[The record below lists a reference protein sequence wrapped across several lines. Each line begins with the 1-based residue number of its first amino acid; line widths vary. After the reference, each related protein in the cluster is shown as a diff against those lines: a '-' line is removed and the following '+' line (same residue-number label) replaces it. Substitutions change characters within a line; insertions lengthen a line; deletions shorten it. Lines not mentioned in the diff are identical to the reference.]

1 MLELNE
7 SKLLFQPKRRKRG
20 IPPWGIA
27 AIFIVGVILIIV
39 AVSGNDDAEEPD
51 LPDSVKIAHHV
62 SSMPEGEDFA
72 PDEETENVQV
82 DAPDAPVMPDT
93 SDGVRHQ
100 LKPADPAK
108 KDDSPKNAK
117 DSDAPQAKL
126 DSAESEKASSSQTAM
141 VNFAKLPVKSGA
153 TAPQLGK
160 YAIVEKPLKYDES
173 ATPEQI
179 MAAQSKTYVVVSGDI
194 LGRIAQKH
202 GCSIAQIQKANRM
215 TNDQIKIGQKL
226 LIPPCKSTSLDEI
239 VPVAIQQDAQSPDA
253 PAPAPSAPR
262 GKWWKRSAVN
272 TTELPKLMAAEG
284 FQPPKKFMAFIIEL
298 TFDDTRQVVTR
309 ERAFDYRGTSSQNS
323 GWNPASAVKIFAAI
337 AALKRIDELGF
348 SSKAK
353 VTFNGSKPYTS
364 TVGALIEAAIIQS
377 DNIAYNRVVQ
387 LASFDKLHK
396 EILTANY
403 GITQTA
409 LNRGY
414 QLSTWQGMGENAS
427 FRVAPAITITEGKK
441 TTKLPAYNVKT
452 PSVCSSTACTSL
464 QDLAEST
471 RRLMLQEQLP
481 ASESF
486 NLKREDL
493 LVLRRAMRSPDR
505 TRGREMVDRFA
516 AVFKDNRVKF
526 YSKPGFSEDWF
537 TDNVYIFD
545 PRYNQAWIVVMS
557 GYPGRSSLNSAATA
571 IAKIISSGKLR
582 KIP

>member
-1 MLELNE
+1 MLQLDE
-7 SKLLFQPKRRKRG
+7 SRLLFQPKKRRRRVPLPA
-20 IPPWGIA
+20 IIA
-27 AIFIVGVILIIV
+27 LFAVGLILIII
-39 AVSGNDDAEEPD
+39 AAASGDDESEEPD
-51 LPDSVKIAHHV
+51 LPESRLIAQHA

-72 PDEETENVQV
+72 PEENT
-82 DAPDAPVMPDT
+82 
-93 SDGVRHQ
+93 
-100 LKPADPAK
+100 
-108 KDDSPKNAK
+108 
-117 DSDAPQAKL
+117 APQNLQPDDVREKKVQKGQKLPKAPEVQL
-126 DSAESEKASSSQTAM
+126 DSALAQTVLTSNTAM
-141 VNFAKLPVKSGA
+141 YEFARLPVKSGA
-153 TAPQLGK
+153 VGPQLGR
-160 YAIVEKPLKYDES
+160 YAIIDTPLRYDES
-173 ATPEQI
+173 ASPEEI
-179 MAAQSKTYVVVSGDI
+179 AAAQAKTYVVVSGDI

-202 GCSIAQIQKANRM
+202 GCTIAQIQKANRM
-215 TNDQIKIGQKL
+215 TDDQIKIGQKL
-226 LIPPCKSTSLDEI
+226 LIPPCDSKSADDVVPMVPASDSADEN
-239 VPVAIQQDAQSPDA
+239 VPNAPVAA
-253 PAPAPSAPR
+253 R
-262 GKWWKRSAVN
+262 GKWWKSGGVN

-284 FQPPKKFMAFIIEL
+284 FQPPQKFMAFIIEL
-298 TFDDTRQVVTR
+298 TFDETRQVVTR

-348 SSKAK
+348 SSRAK
-353 VTFNGSKPYTS
+353 VTFHGQKTYST
-364 TVGALIEAAIIQS
+364 TVGALVEAAIIQS

-396 EILTANY
+396 EILTSKF
-403 GITQTA
+403 GITKTA

-414 QLSTWQGMGENAS
+414 ELSRWQGMGENPS
-427 FRVAPAITITEGKK
+427 FRIAPAITLSEGKK
-441 TTKLPAYNVKT
+441 TVKLPAYNSKT
-452 PSVCSSTACTSL
+452 ATVCSSSACTSL
-464 QDLAEST
+464 QDLGEST

-493 LVLRRAMRSPDR
+493 LVLRRAMRSEDR

-557 GYPGRSSLNSAATA
+557 GYPGRSSLNSASTA

>member
-20 IPPWGIA
+20 IPPWAIA
-27 AIFIVGVILIIV
+27 AIFVIGVILIIV
-39 AVSGNDDAEEPD
+39 AVSFDDDESEAPEV
-51 LPDSVKIAHHV
+51 PDSVQITHHI

-72 PDEETENVQV
+72 PDAENADLQIDVPQN
-82 DAPDAPVMPDT
+82 DSQDL
-93 SDGVRHQ
+93 VRHQ
-100 LKPADPAK
+100 LKPAEHDKAIDNPTSQE
-108 KDDSPKNAK
+108 DIE
-117 DSDAPQAKL
+117 APESQL
-126 DSAESEKASSSQTAM
+126 DNSADEKVSSSQTAM
-141 VNFAKLPVKSGA
+141 VNFAKIPVVSDA
-153 TAPQLGK
+153 TAPLLGK
-160 YAIVEKPLKYDES
+160 YAVADTPLKYDES

-179 MAAQSKTYVVVSGDI
+179 VAAQSKTYVVVSGDI

-202 GCSIAQIQKANRM
+202 GCTIAQIQKANQL

-226 LIPPCKSTSLDEI
+226 LIPPCKSKSIDDILPAAVQPQND
-239 VPVAIQQDAQSPDA
+239 PNPADA

-262 GKWWKRSAVN
+262 GKWWKRSGVN
-272 TTELPKLMAAEG
+272 SSELPKLMAAEG

-298 TFDDTRQVVTR
+298 TFDDTRQVVTK
-309 ERAFDYRGTSSQNS
+309 ERAFDYRGTSSHNS
-323 GWNPASAVKIFAAI
+323 GWNPASAVKTFAAI

-348 SSKAK
+348 TSKAK
-353 VTFNGSKPYTS
+353 VTFHGKKPYTS
-364 TVGALIEAAIIQS
+364 SVGALVEAAIIQS

-396 EILTANY
+396 EILTAKY

-414 QLSTWQGMGENAS
+414 YLSKWQGMGENAS
-427 FRVAPAITITEGKK
+427 FRVAPAITLTEGKK
-441 TTKLPAYNVKT
+441 IKKLPAYNVKT
-452 PSVCSSTACTSL
+452 PSICSSTACTSL

-481 ASESF
+481 ANESF

-493 LVLRRAMRSPDR
+493 LVLRRAMRSADR

-516 AVFKDNRVKF
+516 AVFKDSRVKF